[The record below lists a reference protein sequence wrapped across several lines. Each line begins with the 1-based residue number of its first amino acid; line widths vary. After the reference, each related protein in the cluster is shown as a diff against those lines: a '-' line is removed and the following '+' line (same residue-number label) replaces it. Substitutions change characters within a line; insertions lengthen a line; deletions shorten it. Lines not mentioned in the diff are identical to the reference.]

1 MQQGRSG
8 YDGPPAPCC
17 ARRANAQDSAKA
29 RLPGEFRDSNVILPP
44 QPPPGETVLPTTASP
59 TKLRPLLFLL
69 TLMLTLPLRF
79 NRTSARAFLPVTVFA
94 LLVTLT
100 GCGEKAAEP
109 AAKAGGKKGGG
120 GAAPVYVGN
129 AQKKTVPLVIEAI
142 GAVEPM
148 RTTAV
153 RSQVTGTL
161 VKIAI
166 QEGQTVKEGDLLF
179 QIDAR
184 PFENALRSAEADLQ
198 KARVQ
203 LETAR
208 TQVARYKSLTTDQM
222 ISKEQFEKISDTAR
236 SLEAEVQSDESRLST
251 AKLQLE
257 YCSIR
262 APLSG
267 RTGNIPVHE
276 GDLVRVNEAGGLLV
290 TIHQVSPINVTF
302 GVPQQYFGSLVR
314 YRATGTLKVK
324 VVPPGNDEKAEEGE
338 LTFMDNTVDSS
349 TGTLKLKATFPNPQ
363 QRLWPGQFATVTV
376 TLAAPEVLTVPSNA
390 IQTSQVGQ
398 YVYIVKADK
407 TAELRPVVVER
418 LFGADAVI
426 TKGLAEGET
435 IVIDGQLRVMPGKPV
450 DVKTP
455 GAPTGGK
462 GTKGSKG
469 GEAKGGDNA
478 GGKGKKKDQQ
488 ENKTP

>member
-1 MQQGRSG
+1 M
-8 YDGPPAPCC
+8 
-17 ARRANAQDSAKA
+17 
-29 RLPGEFRDSNVILPP
+29 I
-44 QPPPGETVLPTTASP
+44 
-59 TKLRPLLFLL
+59 
-69 TLMLTLPLRF
+69 
-79 NRTSARAFLPVTVFA
+79 A
-94 LLVTLT
+94 LLT
-100 GCGEKAAEP
+100 GCGDKPSAP
-109 AAKAGGKKGGG
+109 AGSGGGGKKGGG
-120 GAAPVYVGN
+120 GPAPVYVGTV
-129 AQKKTVPLVIEAI
+129 QKKTVPLVIEAI

-148 RTTAV
+148 RTTVV

-179 QIDAR
+179 AIDPR

-208 TQVARYKSLTTDQM
+208 AQVARYKSLTTDQM
-222 ISKEQFEKISDTAR
+222 VSKEQFEKISDTAR
-236 SLEAEVQSDESRLST
+236 SLESEVQSDESRLAT

-276 GDLVRVNEAGGLLV
+276 GDLVRVNEAGGVLV
-290 TIHQVSPINVTF
+290 TIHQVSPIYVTF

-314 YRATGTLKVK
+314 YRATGTLKVS
-324 VVPPGNDEKAEEGE
+324 VVPPGIDEKPEQGE

-349 TGTLKLKATFPNPQ
+349 TGTLKLKGTFPNPH

-376 TLAAPEVLTVPSNA
+376 TLAAPEVITVASSA
-390 IQTSQVGQ
+390 IQTSQSGQ
-398 YVYIVKADK
+398 HVYVVKADK

-418 LFGADAVI
+418 LYEADAVI
-426 TKGLAEGET
+426 SKGLTDGET
-435 IVIDGQLRVMPGKPV
+435 VVVDGQLRVMPGRPV
-450 DVKTP
+450 DIKTP

-462 GTKGSKG
+462 GG
-469 GEAKGGDNA
+469 GE
-478 GGKGKKKDQQ
+478 GGKGKKKDKK
-488 ENKTP
+488 ESKAS